1 MSSTKQHKTRYIK
14 SEAVKAAEDFIFE
27 RKKQRF
33 PSFPYPVKDKYSDN
47 TSNALTKLVIDF
59 IRANEYHAERVSNQ
73 GQYRDNSKIVTD
85 VLGRKR
91 KIGSGTWTKGQ
102 GINGTADIH
111 CIIKSKPVMIEIKFG
126 NDRQS
131 KAQKEYQKFIEASG
145 GTYIIVKTFEDFY
158 NWFNSLENEGI

>member
-1 MSSTKQHKTRYIK
+1 MSNSKQHKTRYVK
-14 SEAVKAAEDFIFE
+14 SESEKAAEEFIFE
-27 RKKQRF
+27 QKKKRY
-33 PSFPYPVKDKYSDN
+33 PSFPYPVKDKYSN
-47 TSNALTKLVIDF
+47 TTNGLTKLVIDF
-59 IRANEYHAERVSNQ
+59 IRANGYHAERVSNQ

-126 NDRQS
+126 SDRQS
-131 KAQKEYQKFIEASG
+131 KAQKEYQKFIESSG
-145 GTYIIVKTFEDFY
+145 GIYLVVKTFEDFY
-158 NWFNSLENEGI
+158 NWFNSIDYERL

>member
-1 MSSTKQHKTRYIK
+1 MSNSKQHKTRYVK
-14 SEAVKAAEDFIFE
+14 SESEKVAEEFIFE
-27 RKKQRF
+27 QKKKRY
-33 PSFPYPVKDKYSDN
+33 PSFPYPVKDKYSN
-47 TSNALTKLVIDF
+47 TTNGLTKLVIDF
-59 IRANEYHAERVSNQ
+59 IRANGYHAERVSNQ

-102 GINGTADIH
+102 GINGSADIH
-111 CIIKSKPVMIEIKFG
+111 SIIKSKPVMIEIKFG

-145 GTYIIVKTFEDFY
+145 GIYLIVREFKDFY
-158 NWFNSLENEGI
+158 NWFNSIDYERL

>member
-1 MSSTKQHKTRYIK
+1 MSNSKPQAKRRVKTEY
-14 SEAVKAAEDFIFE
+14 EKAAEEFIFE
-27 RKKQRF
+27 QKKKRF
-33 PSFPYPVKDKYSDN
+33 PSFPYPVKDKYSN
-47 TSNALTKLVIDF
+47 TTNGLTKLVINF
-59 IRANEYHAERVSNQ
+59 IRANDYHAERVSNQ

-111 CIIKSKPVMIEIKFG
+111 SIIKSKPVMIEIKFC

-131 KAQKEYQKFIEASG
+131 KAQKEYKKFIEASG
-145 GTYIIVKTFEDFY
+145 GVYLIVKTFDEFY
-158 NWFNSLENEGI
+158 KWFNEFIRYGK

>member
-1 MSSTKQHKTRYIK
+1 MSNSKQHKNRYVK
-14 SEAVKAAEDFIFE
+14 SESEKTAEEFIFE
-27 RKKQRF
+27 QKKKRH
-33 PSFPYPVKDKYSDN
+33 PSFPYPVKDKYSN
-47 TSNALTKLVIDF
+47 TTNGLTKLVIDF
-59 IRANEYHAERVSNQ
+59 IRANGYHAERVSNQ

-126 NDRQS
+126 SDRQS
-131 KAQKEYQKFIEASG
+131 KAQKEYQKFIESSG
-145 GTYIIVKTFEDFY
+145 GIYLVVKTFEDFY
-158 NWFNSLENEGI
+158 NWFNSIDYERL